1 MGIGDGYTTYECVFI
16 PLKCIEMI
24 KMINCILHVFYSN
37 KSLHVG
43 KIGKNDTQKLLLLA
57 YYKHYLQSTSQEML
71 TEEAQLNWDCRK
83 KYQ

>member
-1 MGIGDGYTTYECVFI
+1 MMVTQHMNVFI

-43 KIGKNDTQKLLLLA
+43 KIGKNDMQKLSC
-57 YYKHYLQSTSQEML
+57 Y
-71 TEEAQLNWDCRK
+71 
-83 KYQ
+83 